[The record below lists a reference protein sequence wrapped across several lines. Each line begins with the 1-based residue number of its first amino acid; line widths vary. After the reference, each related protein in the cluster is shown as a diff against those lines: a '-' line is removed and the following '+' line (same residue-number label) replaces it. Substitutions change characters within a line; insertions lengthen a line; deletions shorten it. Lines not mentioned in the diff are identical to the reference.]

1 MFRLLELEERLGA
14 VVEQLAGLNDRDNQT
29 TPRLRMETS
38 EILALTEARLARL
51 EDQLGGS
58 RLLLGGSG
66 GPGHNS
72 NFGEFAGPQAGIR
85 GGIRAGV
92 TPAFREAAFDPFPK
106 EVEQAFMDDLI
117 A

>member
-1 MFRLLELEERLGA
+1 
-14 VVEQLAGLNDRDNQT
+14 
-29 TPRLRMETS
+29 METS

-72 NFGEFAGPQAGIR
+72 NFGEFAGPQAGIK
-85 GGIRAGV
+85 GGIGAGV